1 MAFRTGGGRKR
12 ASREA
17 RRQGQFAKF
26 KVTEL
31 NLVPLVDTFV
41 SVVFFAL
48 TTITVGELAPVAMG
62 VTLPESHVGTYA
74 LQQLTLGVGRDVTV
88 AGVVIVG
95 TADAA
100 ALPSTLPNQPL
111 VIPPLYAVLKV
122 KADSIRAAFDA
133 PPAAPL
139 PTPLAIQGDRTMRY
153 DLLAR
158 IMQTARVAGFV
169 NITLQVKR
177 ASDAI

>member
-1 MAFRTGGGRKR
+1 MSRFSGRGR
-12 ASREA
+12 AIRESRRA
-17 RRQGQFAKF
+17 GQFAKF
-26 KVTEL
+26 KVTDL

-48 TTITVGELAPVAMG
+48 TTITVGELAPVAPG

-74 LQQLTLGVGRDVTV
+74 LKQLNLGVGNDVTV
-88 AGVVIVG
+88 AGNMVIT

-100 ALPSTLPNQPL
+100 AIPSTLPDQPL
-111 VIPPLYAVLKV
+111 VIPPLYSALRL
-122 KADSIRAAFDA
+122 KADSIRVLTSS
-133 PPAAPL
+133 PPETPL
-139 PTPLAIQGDRTMRY
+139 STLLAIQADRTMRY

-177 ASDAI
+177 AEDAS